1 MIAGRSSS
9 VAGALL
15 VLALSG
21 CGGRRAAGPST
32 ERAEQMSVVPR
43 TRDSARIV
51 DEAALPDPGRVALRY
66 ALAARSWTPSSYQ
79 AKHRRQVQLS
89 SGDLRRSLEDIA
101 PTRAQI
107 AGYRADR
114 ARLDA
119 RVLAVTGEHRS
130 STQAT
135 YTITLDERSI
145 AVGRTE
151 RQRATYLVELRHD
164 SGRWLVAT
172 FTAQS

>member
-21 CGGRRAAGPST
+21 CGPRAAGPST
-32 ERAEQMSVVPR
+32 ERAEQMSAVPR
-43 TRDSARIV
+43 TRDPARIV
-51 DEAALPDPGRVALRY
+51 DKAALPDPARVALRY
-66 ALAARSWTPSSYQ
+66 SLAARSWTPSRYQ

-89 SGDLRRSLEDIA
+89 SGDLRRALEGIA

-119 RVLAVTGEHRS
+119 RVLAVTGERRS

-135 YTITLDERSI
+135 YVIALDESST
-145 AVGRTE
+145 AGGRTE
-151 RQRATYLVELRHD
+151 RQRATYLVELRRD

-172 FTAQS
+172 FTAQP